1 MCEQRDDEV
10 LNAFPHNEQA
20 NGFSFA
26 WTLICLTKSEFWLKD
41 FVQGD
46 TWKASR
52 HSANLAFRI
61 CLNSCWHNCLL
72 VLQVA
77 GVFWVAK
84 KVSIFN
90 SSILPSY
97 FSSCS
102 SLSATQDCWFNQFPG
117 QQYFAQWELQLMILF
132 WMNMNLFKRKQYIVF
147 CIEKKHSKTWPYLHI
162 YIKCYNSRYAKDY
175 LFVHIEGLDTLMRAN
190 ECLYFCS
197 IGF

>member
-1 MCEQRDDEV
+1 MNSDMSYQFRILIEGLCTSETLERLLVTLQIW
-10 LNAFPHNEQA
+10 LL
-20 NGFSFA
+20 GFA
-26 WTLICLTKSEFWLKD
+26 WIHDC
-41 FVQGD
+41 
-46 TWKASR
+46 
-52 HSANLAFRI
+52 
-61 CLNSCWHNCLL
+61 HNCLL
-72 VLQVA
+72 VLQAA

-147 CIEKKHSKTWPYLHI
+147 CIEKRIVKHGHI
-162 YIKCYNSRYAKDY
+162 YI
-175 LFVHIEGLDTLMRAN
+175 FT
-190 ECLYFCS
+190 
-197 IGF
+197 

>member
-1 MCEQRDDEV
+1 MSKRMVSPLHELWYV
-10 LNAFPHNEQA
+10 LPNQNFDWRTLYKETLERLLVTLQIWLL
-20 NGFSFA
+20 GFA
-26 WTLICLTKSEFWLKD
+26 WIHDC
-41 FVQGD
+41 
-46 TWKASR
+46 
-52 HSANLAFRI
+52 
-61 CLNSCWHNCLL
+61 HNCLL

-132 WMNMNLFKRKQYIVF
+132 WMNMNLFKRKLYLVFRMEKSIV
-147 CIEKKHSKTWPYLHI
+147 KHGHI
-162 YIKCYNSRYAKDY
+162 YIFIYM
-175 LFVHIEGLDTLMRAN
+175 LQ
-190 ECLYFCS
+190 
-197 IGF
+197 

>member
-1 MCEQRDDEV
+1 MSKRMVSPLHELWYV
-10 LNAFPHNEQA
+10 LPNQNFDWRTLYKETLERLLVTLQIWLL
-20 NGFSFA
+20 GFA
-26 WTLICLTKSEFWLKD
+26 WIHDC
-41 FVQGD
+41 
-46 TWKASR
+46 
-52 HSANLAFRI
+52 
-61 CLNSCWHNCLL
+61 HNCLL

-147 CIEKKHSKTWPYLHI
+147 CIEKSIVKHGHI
-162 YIKCYNSRYAKDY
+162 YIFTCYNSQYAKDY
-175 LFVHIEGLDTLMRAN
+175 LFVHIEGLDTLMMAN

>member
-1 MCEQRDDEV
+1 MVSPLYV
-10 LNAFPHNEQA
+10 LWYVLPNQNFD
-20 NGFSFA
+20 SR
-26 WTLICLTKSEFWLKD
+26 TLYKR
-41 FVQGD
+41 D
-46 TWKASR
+46 TWKASP
-52 HSANLAFRI
+52 HWLLGFAWI
-61 CLNSCWHNCLL
+61 HDCHNCLL

-77 GVFWVAK
+77 GVFWVAQ

-162 YIKCYNSRYAKDY
+162 YIKCYNSQYAKDY

>member
-1 MCEQRDDEV
+1 MYSYMYYQIRILIEWLCTKWALER
-10 LNAFPHNEQA
+10 LLLTLKIWLFR
-20 NGFSFA
+20 FA
-26 WTLICLTKSEFWLKD
+26 WIADC
-41 FVQGD
+41 
-46 TWKASR
+46 
-52 HSANLAFRI
+52 
-61 CLNSCWHNCLL
+61 HNCLL

-147 CIEKKHSKTWPYLHI
+147 CIEKSIVCGMAVY
-162 YIKCYNSRYAKDY
+162 
-175 LFVHIEGLDTLMRAN
+175 FVLTRGDLQRREWT
-190 ECLYFCS
+190 FCCS
-197 IGF
+197 VMERVEMYRLGRVRRWRGTC